1 MAGAK
6 DTAAKQRI
14 LDAADTLFARDG
26 VDAVSV
32 RDVAREAG
40 VSKASVFYYFAGKDG
55 LYDAVLATY
64 YEAHKRA
71 LDAALGREGELPT
84 RLHAVLDAYLD
95 FISSNA
101 RYARM
106 VQRQLTS
113 GGDIAVV
120 RKNLGAL
127 LHGVE
132 DALAGA
138 TPTDGPLAARHFFVT
153 LSGAVINY
161 FTYAPALESMWGRDP
176 LSADAV
182 AERRAHLHWLV
193 DAMLAGLAQ
202 HR

>member
-1 MAGAK
+1 MARAK
-6 DTAAKQRI
+6 DTKAKLKI
-14 LDAADTLFARDG
+14 LEAADALFARDG

-32 RDVAREAG
+32 RDISREAG

-55 LYDAVLATY
+55 LYAAVLNTY
-64 YEAHKRA
+64 YEAHKQA
-71 LDAALGREGELPT
+71 LDAALEREGELPT

-113 GGDIAVV
+113 GGDIEVV
-120 RKNLGAL
+120 GKNLGAL

-132 DALAGA
+132 NALEGA
-138 TPTDGPLAARHFFVT
+138 TPATGPLAARHFFVT

-161 FTYAPALESMWGRDP
+161 FTYAPALESMWGSDP
-176 LSADAV
+176 LSPEAV

-193 DAMLAGLAQ
+193 DAMLARLAL
-202 HR
+202 